1 MRLSELTVPEL
12 LALANIL
19 LRIAE
24 EIPVEDKRATREAR
38 DEIAYVLSLISEKE
52 DASQRMGMG
61 QRSTVRSLN

>member
-52 DASQRMGMG
+52 DASQRMGLG
-61 QRSTVRSLN
+61 QRSSMRSLN

>member
-24 EIPVEDKRATREAR
+24 EIPVEDRRATREAR
-38 DEIAYVLSLISEKE
+38 DEIAYVLRLIAEKE
-52 DASQRMGMG
+52 DASQASSGHC
-61 QRSTVRSLN
+61 LN

>member
-52 DASQRMGMG
+52 DASQHIGMS
-61 QRSTVRSLN
+61 RSSMRSLN